1 MKSIFFTPPRRYF
14 RRLGIIL
21 FLLLMTTGI
30 KADRDVYMTYLS
42 GGFTYFINTS
52 ATTPYA
58 VIGNIP
64 NQESVSLPSSVSYK
78 NKNYPVKEIGFRGG
92 YDKNGGKIQE
102 SYVTGDKVK
111 ELHYTS
117 SVSFVR
123 IKLPNDMV
131 VYVPDSIMSDA
142 IKQLNKY
149 KIVSDNGLYSLPSN
163 VHPTYG
169 EITHNNYYDVNGD
182 GIMEVIGATQF
193 DYSTGS
199 HLELVSTPTGNVLQS
214 ISNNSKHIFKKFIKL
229 DNTEAV
235 YAEGKTISGN
245 EHFHIAPWNNL
256 AQTTPGAVRVGVFGD
271 LNGDGLIDCICWDDY
286 ESFNSKKNVINAYI
300 RKADGTYEQQ
310 QLAITDDANELTTI
324 ALGNYTP
331 GSRLPSLSD
340 GMFVKTGEREYI
352 DETEETDAE
361 MSSMMKSVASDSEG
375 YDSADKIYFKD
386 MNGDGLQDIV
396 TQKYVFYN
404 LGNNRFFRSAHVGKI
419 FSADVNGDGI
429 NDYVDFG
436 AGKVTLY
443 LTKADGSL
451 GDGKEL
457 FENSAMQNAFFGD
470 FDRDGDVDLL
480 FFIPNKDITYIVFY
494 RNDGNGEFKRK
505 ETYIDGKYTSYT
517 CKDYDG
523 DGLYEIIASLADDNY
538 GTYDYLLK
546 CDLKKVEVTVT
557 ALDYANIVVGDFN
570 NDGFTEYGY
579 STGYPLYTFV
589 YGPIPNAKKN
599 TAPSKMQK
607 PQAQFFA
614 DANKLRITWQRGS
627 DAQTS
632 ACDLTYELRIGT
644 QPGKGDILYANSLAD
659 GRRRNLFN
667 GNMGMA
673 LSYMFD
679 AERLDAGKYYISV
692 QAIDAGGLGGAWSDE
707 CVYEHKQTAPSIA
720 QLPVNITAADTLQL
734 RVNNPRSD
742 AKYTW
747 NVENGTLISQ
757 SNNGST
763 AQAILHTAGNLKVSV
778 AMELGGQTYKSKE
791 KTLSVLPFTM
801 IFDSNSIRI
810 NNVFDANQDGLPEIY
825 DRYSSIYNLNTKGEK
840 TEIKKSF
847 NSDLSDRMTPF
858 DYNYDGYPDFLLDRS
873 SKNVYLNSG
882 EQDNDFE
889 YTTDAGI
896 YSSPSYPATKPILDY
911 NNDGKIDF
919 LGYLN
924 TTKASDTSLKTTEQ
938 GFGYYKKTGTIC
950 DFNRDGYWDIAL
962 DEYGKINVYMKTA
975 SANVANEYEQKLAVK
990 TIDDGNGH
998 LEGIA
1003 DLNNDGYPDFLLK
1016 NNNNEHIVIKGKP
1029 VDQWPCDEVVM
1040 TIPSSYSLTVSNDL
1054 DNNGFVDLVT
1064 CLKYHPVGGDQ
1075 TQYCVY
1081 LIQPDFKY
1089 TKVNYPYRTDFISD
1103 QLLWQ
1108 PLFPGDYANGLK
1120 SNIKN
1125 EAPAAPENLRVGITD
1140 KGMLLKWDD
1149 AKDDRTPAAQMRYNV
1164 SVKYKNKKVGEKN
1177 AFLISPLNGLA
1188 DEATICSNVYY
1199 RKATQMYIPLDVLKS
1214 GESYEVQ
1221 VQAIDL
1227 MGAHSP
1233 MTKPVEIK
1241 VNTNGYLSAAHEM
1254 VAKGE
1259 TCNVQFVGT
1268 QPSNYTIKA
1277 GTDAT
1282 VNDKGNGKLSI
1293 SWSTSGEKTIDMI
1306 ADGCTFSTIVKVYAP
1321 EDFALAI
1328 PSKVMKD
1335 TPISVKRPKTEFDN
1349 DISYFNVKGVTKSQT
1364 TNDGFILTLGDA
1376 GYNEVVS
1383 SVGFNDGSEC
1393 TFVNKTTVTE
1403 ETMPDANITG
1413 VLADGNH
1420 YRVNWN
1426 TSVPQMVDRVEI
1438 LRETN
1443 RYNEFEVVATMPVS
1457 QGSWLDTASDNRI
1470 QTQRYRIRLLADNN
1484 VQSSTFSETHKPL
1497 HVTIY
1502 KSATKGYSLVWNAY
1516 EGMDIE
1522 SYRILRGTS
1531 TDNLTQIAEVAGSL
1545 QNYTDISAP
1554 AGTCFYAIAYVPA
1567 STQQLAESCAMR
1579 SNTTNAYM
1587 LSNAVSTAEAI
1598 EAVAATSIEIGIL
1611 EKYDSKTIYN
1621 GNCRFHLTATMLPTN
1636 ASLTG
1641 VKWSIVSGDNIA
1653 HLSADGVLT
1662 SKGLDWGDVVV
1673 RAEATDGSGLY
1684 SEKKI
1689 FIKGSYYYED
1699 IDLYMPKTTIEVGEK
1714 MQLTPVAYPSYL
1726 RTGSILVNAT
1736 NNCIYIDLDNYVV
1749 MGVEPGSGIIA
1760 LTTRDGSNISK
1771 QITLKVVQPSGI
1783 EQISTATSNTT
1794 KYYNL
1799 EGVRVQS
1806 LQKGHI
1812 YITDKGK
1819 KIFIK

>member
-1 MKSIFFTPPRRYF
+1 
-14 RRLGIIL
+14 
-21 FLLLMTTGI
+21 MTTGI

-64 NQESVSLPSSVSYK
+64 NQESVTLASSVSYK
-78 NKNYPVKEIGFRGG
+78 NKIYPIKKIGFYGG
-92 YDKNGGKIQE
+92 YDTNGQHIQE
-102 SYVTGDKVK
+102 CYITGDKVK

-117 SVSFVR
+117 SISFIN

-131 VYVPDSIMSDA
+131 VYVPDSIMSNA
-142 IKQLNKY
+142 LEQLNKY

-163 VHPTYG
+163 VHPTSDK
-169 EITHNNYYDVNGD
+169 ITHNNYYDVNGD
-182 GIMEVIGATQF
+182 GILEVVGM
-193 DYSTGS
+193 GS
-199 HLELVSTPTGNVLQS
+199 NNGYLHLVSTPTGNVLQS
-214 ISNNSKHIFKKFIKL
+214 VSNNDYREFNKFIKL

-235 YAEGKTISGN
+235 YAYKANGIYGAV
-245 EHFHIAPWNNL
+245 HYIAPWNNL
-256 AQTTPGAVRVGVFGD
+256 AQTTAEPAGECVFGD
-271 LNGDGLIDCICWDDY
+271 LNGDGLIDYINWKDY
-286 ESFNSKKNVINAYI
+286 ESFNSKKNVIKAYI

-340 GMFVKTGEREYI
+340 GMFVKTGERIYI
-352 DETEETDAE
+352 DETEETDAK
-361 MSSMMKSVASDSEG
+361 MSSPMKSVASDSEG

-443 LTKADGSL
+443 LTNADGSL
-451 GDGKEL
+451 GDGKQL

-505 ETYIDGKYTSYT
+505 ETYIDGKYISYT

-538 GTYDYLLK
+538 GTHDYLLK

-557 ALDYANIVVGDFN
+557 ALDEPNKHQNTSSQKYYANIVVGDFN

-579 STGYPLYTFV
+579 NTSGFV

-659 GRRRNLFN
+659 GRRRNLFG

-679 AERLDAGKYYISV
+679 AERLDARKYYISV
-692 QAIDAGGLGGAWSDE
+692 QAIDAGGLGGAWSDD

-742 AKYTW
+742 AKYSW
-747 NVENGTLISQ
+747 NVENGTIISQ

-763 AQAILHTAGNLKVSV
+763 AQAILHAAGNLKVSV

-791 KTLSVLPFTM
+791 KTLSVLPFAD
-801 IFDSNSIRI
+801 IFGIRDLCHI
-810 NNVFDANQDGLPEIY
+810 FDANQDGLPEIY
-825 DRYSSIYNLNTKGEK
+825 NRYNPIYNFNSKGEK

-858 DYNYDGYPDFLLDRS
+858 DYNYDGYPDFFLARS

-896 YSSPSYPATKPILDY
+896 YSMLSNYVTMPILDY
-911 NNDGKIDF
+911 NNDGKFDIE
-919 LGYLN
+919 GYLN
-924 TTKASDTSLKTTEQ
+924 TTKESDSSLKSTEQ
-938 GFGYYKKTGTIC
+938 KFGYYKKTGIIC
-950 DFNRDGYWDIAL
+950 DFNRDGYWDVAL
-962 DEYGKINVYMKTA
+962 DEYGKINVYMKNA
-975 SANVANEYEQKLAVK
+975 SANVGNDYEKKMALK
-990 TIDDGNGH
+990 TIDDGYRH
-998 LEGIA
+998 LEDIA
-1003 DLNNDGYPDFLLK
+1003 DLNNDGYPDFLIKNK
-1016 NNNNEHIVIKGKP
+1016 NNEYVVIKGKP

-1040 TIPSSYSLTVSNDL
+1040 TIHSSYSLTVSNDL

-1064 CLKYHPVGGDQ
+1064 ASASRGDQ
-1075 TQYCVY
+1075 SEYIY

-1089 TKVNYPYRTDFISD
+1089 AKVNYPFDYPRYDTDFISD

-1125 EAPAAPENLRVGITD
+1125 EAPSVPENLRVGITD

-1188 DEATICSNVYY
+1188 DEATICSNVLY

-1241 VNTNGYLSAAHEM
+1241 VNTNGYLSAAHQM

-1335 TPISVKRPKTEFDN
+1335 TPISVKRPKTMFDN

-1376 GYNEVVS
+1376 GYNEVIS

-1403 ETMPDANITG
+1403 ETMPDAIITG

-1457 QGSWLDTASDNRI
+1457 QGSWLDTTSDNRI
-1470 QTQRYRIRLLADNN
+1470 QTQRYRIRLLANN
-1484 VQSSTFSETHKPL
+1484 NIQTSTFSETHKPL

-1554 AGTCFYAIAYVPA
+1554 AGTCLYAIAYVPA
-1567 STQQLAESCAMR
+1567 STQQFAESCAMR
-1579 SNTTNAYM
+1579 SNTSNAYM

-1598 EAVAATSIEIGIL
+1598 EAVAATSIEIDIL
-1611 EKYDSKTIYN
+1611 EKYDSNTLY
-1621 GNCRFHLTATMLPTN
+1621 GGDCRFHLTATMLPTN
-1636 ASLTG
+1636 ASLSD
-1641 VKWSIVSGDNIA
+1641 VRWSIVSGDDIA

-1662 SKGLDWGDVVV
+1662 HKSLGNGDVVV
-1673 RAEATDGSGLY
+1673 RAEATDGSGIYGEKTIRVRGFY
-1684 SEKKI
+1684 S
-1689 FIKGSYYYED
+1689 YED

-1714 MQLTPVAYPSYL
+1714 MQLTRVAYPSYL
-1726 RTGSILVNAT
+1726 WTGRILVNAT
-1736 NNCIYIDLDNYVV
+1736 NNCISIDKTNDNYVV
-1749 MGVEPGSGIIA
+1749 TGVEPGSGIIA

>member
-1 MKSIFFTPPRRYF
+1 
-14 RRLGIIL
+14 
-21 FLLLMTTGI
+21 MTTGI
-30 KADRDVYMTYLS
+30 KAD
-42 GGFTYFINTS
+42 
-52 ATTPYA
+52 
-58 VIGNIP
+58 NIP
-64 NQESVSLPSSVSYK
+64 NQEPVTLASSVSYK
-78 NKNYPVKEIGFRGG
+78 NKK
-92 YDKNGGKIQE
+92 
-102 SYVTGDKVK
+102 
-111 ELHYTS
+111 
-117 SVSFVR
+117 
-123 IKLPNDMV
+123 
-131 VYVPDSIMSDA
+131 
-142 IKQLNKY
+142 
-149 KIVSDNGLYSLPSN
+149 SDNGLYSLPSN
-163 VHPTYG
+163 VHPTSG

-182 GIMEVIGATQF
+182 GIMEVIGTSRVNYETF
-193 DYSTGS
+193 L
-199 HLELVSTPTGNVLQS
+199 HLVSTPTGNVLDS
-214 ISNNSKHIFKKFIKL
+214 IRNKDFKEFKKFIKL

-235 YAEGKTISGN
+235 YAYTGN
-245 EHFHIAPWNNL
+245 VTYGAEHYIAPWNNL
-256 AQTTPGAVRVGVFGD
+256 AHTTVISVGDCVFGD
-271 LNGDGLIDCICWDDY
+271 VNGDGLIDYISWDDY
-286 ESFNSKKNVINAYI
+286 ESFNSKKNVIKAYI

-451 GDGKEL
+451 GDGKQL

-480 FFIPNKDITYIVFY
+480 FFIPNNDITYIVFY

-546 CDLKKVEVTVT
+546 CDLKKTEVTVT
-557 ALDYANIVVGDFN
+557 ALDEPNKPKNTSSQNYYANIVVGDFN

-579 STGYPLYTFV
+579 SCGSTFV

-742 AKYTW
+742 AKYSW
-747 NVENGTLISQ
+747 NVENGTIISQ

-763 AQAILHTAGNLKVSV
+763 AQAILHAAGNLKVSV

-791 KTLSVLPFTM
+791 KTLSVLPFAD
-801 IFDSNSIRI
+801 IFGIRDLCHI
-810 NNVFDANQDGLPEIY
+810 FDANQDGLPEIY
-825 DRYSSIYNLNTKGEK
+825 NRHNPIYNFNSKGEK

-858 DYNYDGYPDFLLDRS
+858 DYNYDGYPDFFLARR
-873 SKNVYLNSG
+873 SKNVYINSG

-896 YSSPSYPATKPILDY
+896 YSMLSNYVTMPILDY
-911 NNDGKIDF
+911 NNDGKFDIE
-919 LGYLN
+919 GYLN
-924 TTKASDTSLKTTEQ
+924 TTKESDSSLKTTEQ
-938 GFGYYKKTGTIC
+938 NFGYYKKTGIIC

-975 SANVANEYEQKLAVK
+975 SANVANDYEQKLAVK

-998 LEGIA
+998 LRGIA
-1003 DLNNDGYPDFLLK
+1003 DFNNDGYPDFLIKNK
-1016 NNNNEHIVIKGKP
+1016 NNEYVVIKGKP

-1040 TIPSSYSLTVSNDL
+1040 TIHSSYSLTVSNDL

-1064 CLKYHPVGGDQ
+1064 ASASRGDQ
-1075 TQYCVY
+1075 SEYIY

-1089 TKVNYPYRTDFISD
+1089 AKVNYPFDYPRYDTDFISD

-1125 EAPAAPENLRVGITD
+1125 EDPTAPENLRVGITD

-1149 AKDDRTPAAQMRYNV
+1149 AKDDRTPATQMRYNV

-1188 DEATICSNVYY
+1188 DEATICSNVLY

-1282 VNDKGNGKLSI
+1282 VNDKSNGKLSI
-1293 SWSTSGEKTIDMI
+1293 SWSTSGEKNIDMI

-1335 TPISVKRPKTEFDN
+1335 TPISVKRPKTMFDN

-1457 QGSWLDTASDNRI
+1457 QGSWLDTTSDNRI
-1470 QTQRYRIRLLADNN
+1470 QTQRYRIRLLANN
-1484 VQSSTFSETHKPL
+1484 NIQTSTFSETHKPL

-1554 AGTCFYAIAYVPA
+1554 AGTCLYAIAYVPA

-1579 SNTTNAYM
+1579 SNTSNAYM
-1587 LSNAVSTAEAI
+1587 LSNAVSTTEAT

-1621 GNCRFHLTATMLPTN
+1621 GDCRFHLTATMLPTN
-1636 ASLTG
+1636 ASLSG
-1641 VKWSIVSGDNIA
+1641 VKWSIISGDNIA
-1653 HLSADGVLT
+1653 HLSSDGVLT

-1689 FIKGSYYYED
+1689 FIKGTYHYED

-1714 MQLTPVAYPSYL
+1714 MQLTRVAYPSYL
-1726 RTGSILVNAT
+1726 KASSILVNAT
-1736 NNCIYIDLDNYVV
+1736 NNCIYIDHDNYVV
-1749 MGVEPGSGIIA
+1749 TGVEPGSGIIA

>member
-1 MKSIFFTPPRRYF
+1 
-14 RRLGIIL
+14 
-21 FLLLMTTGI
+21 MTTGI
-30 KADRDVYMTYLS
+30 KADNDVYTTYLS

-58 VIGNIP
+58 AIGNIP
-64 NQESVSLPSSVSYK
+64 NQESVTLPSSVSYK
-78 NKNYPVKEIGFRGG
+78 NKKYPIKEIGFRGG
-92 YDKNGGKIQE
+92 YDKDGWPIQE
-102 SYVTGDKVK
+102 CYITGDKVK

-142 IKQLNKY
+142 INQLSKY
-149 KIVSDNGLYSLPSN
+149 KIVSDNGLYSLPTN
-163 VHPTYG
+163 VHPTWD
-169 EITHNNYYDVNGD
+169 ITHNNYYDVNGD
-182 GIMEVIGATQF
+182 GIMEVIGTSSNNGN
-193 DYSTGS
+193 YL
-199 HLELVSTPTGNVLQS
+199 HLVSTPTGNVLHS
-214 ISNNSKHIFKKFIKL
+214 ISNKDFQEFKKFIKL

-235 YAEGKTISGN
+235 YAYKENLLYST
-245 EHFHIAPWNNL
+245 EHYIAPWNNL
-256 AQTTPGAVRVGVFGD
+256 AQTTAEPAGECVFGD
-271 LNGDGLIDCICWDDY
+271 LNGDGLIDYISWDDY
-286 ESFNSKKNVINAYI
+286 ESFDSKKNFIKAYI

-340 GMFVKTGEREYI
+340 GMFVKTGERVYI

-375 YDSADKIYFKD
+375 YNSADKIYFKD

-404 LGNNRFFRSAHVGKI
+404 LGNNRFFRSAHIGKI

-443 LTKADGSL
+443 ITNADGSL
-451 GDGKEL
+451 RDGKEL

-538 GTYDYLLK
+538 GTHDYLLK

-557 ALDYANIVVGDFN
+557 ALDEPNYYANIVVGDFN

-579 STGYPLYTFV
+579 GYDCNHPSYTFV

-607 PQAQFFA
+607 PQAQLFA

-742 AKYTW
+742 AKYSW
-747 NVENGTLISQ
+747 NVENGTIISQ

-763 AQAILHTAGNLKVSV
+763 AQAILHAAGNLKVSV
-778 AMELGGQTYKSKE
+778 AMELGGKTYKSKE
-791 KTLSVLPFTM
+791 KTLSVLPFAE
-801 IFDSNSIRI
+801 IFDSYSSFHNI
-810 NNVFDANQDGLPEIY
+810 FDANQDGQPEIY
-825 DRYSSIYNLNTKGEK
+825 GSNKPIYNLNSKGEK

-847 NSDLSDRMTPF
+847 NSDLTNDMTPF
-858 DYNYDGYPDFLLDRS
+858 DYNYDGYPDFFLARS

-889 YTTDAGI
+889 YTTDDGI
-896 YSSPSYPATKPILDY
+896 YSSPSYLANKPILDY

-919 LGYLN
+919 FGYLN
-924 TTKASDTSLKTTEQ
+924 TTKESDTSLKTTEQ
-938 GFGYYKKTGTIC
+938 IFGYNNNIFEKIC
-950 DFNRDGYWDIAL
+950 DFNRDGYWDVAF
-962 DEYGKINVYMKTA
+962 DEFRAVNVYMKTV
-975 SANVANEYEQKLAVK
+975 SANVANDYEQKLAV
-990 TIDDGNGH
+990 TINYDGNYH
-998 LEGIA
+998 LEGVA
-1003 DLNNDGYPDFLLK
+1003 DFNNDGYPDFLMRK
-1016 NNNNEHIVIKGKP
+1016 SNNERVVIKGKP

-1040 TIPSSYSLTVSNDL
+1040 TIPSSYSLNISNDL

-1064 CLKYHPVGGDQ
+1064 AEPTFSMLGGDK

-1089 TKVNYPYRTDFISD
+1089 AKVNYPRHDTDFISNE
-1103 QLLWQ
+1103 LLWQ
-1108 PLFPGDYANGLK
+1108 PLFPGDYAIGLK

-1125 EAPAAPENLRVGITD
+1125 EAPSVPENLRVGITD

-1199 RKATQMYIPLDVLKS
+1199 RRATQMYIPLDVLKS

-1259 TCNVQFVGT
+1259 ACNVQFVGT

-1282 VNDKGNGKLSI
+1282 INDKGNGKLSI

-1321 EDFALAI
+1321 EDFALDI

-1335 TPISVKRPKTEFDN
+1335 TPISVKRPKTMFDN
-1349 DISYFNVKGVTKSQT
+1349 DICYFNVKGVTKSQT

-1403 ETMPDANITG
+1403 ETMPDAIITG

-1470 QTQRYRIRLLADNN
+1470 QTQRYRIRLLANNN
-1484 VQSSTFSETHKPL
+1484 VQTSTFSETHKPL

-1579 SNTTNAYM
+1579 SNTSNAYM

-1611 EKYDSKTIYN
+1611 EKYDSKTLY
-1621 GNCRFHLTATMLPTN
+1621 GGDCRFHLTATMLPTN
-1636 ASLTG
+1636 ASLSG
-1641 VKWSIVSGDNIA
+1641 VKWSIVSGDDIA

-1662 SKGLDWGDVVV
+1662 HKSLGDGDVVV
-1673 RAEATDGSGLY
+1673 RAEATDGSGIYGEKTICVRGFY
-1684 SEKKI
+1684 S
-1689 FIKGSYYYED
+1689 YED

-1714 MQLTPVAYPSYL
+1714 MQLTRVAYPSYL
-1726 RTGSILVNAT
+1726 WTGRILVDAT
-1736 NNCIYIDLDNYVV
+1736 NNCISIDKTNDNYVV
-1749 MGVEPGSGIIA
+1749 TGVEPGSGIIA
-1760 LTTRDGSNISK
+1760 LTTRDRSNISK
-1771 QITLKVVQPSGI
+1771 QITLKVVQPTGI
-1783 EQISTATSNTT
+1783 EQISTATSTTT

-1799 EGVRVQS
+1799 EGVRVQT

-1819 KIFIK
+1819 KVLIK

>member
-1 MKSIFFTPPRRYF
+1 MT
-14 RRLGIIL
+14 
-21 FLLLMTTGI
+21 TTGI
-30 KADRDVYMTYLS
+30 KA
-42 GGFTYFINTS
+42 
-52 ATTPYA
+52 
-58 VIGNIP
+58 GNIP
-64 NQESVSLPSSVSYK
+64 NQESVTLASSVSYK
-78 NKNYPVKEIGFRGG
+78 NKK
-92 YDKNGGKIQE
+92 
-102 SYVTGDKVK
+102 
-111 ELHYTS
+111 
-117 SVSFVR
+117 
-123 IKLPNDMV
+123 
-131 VYVPDSIMSDA
+131 
-142 IKQLNKY
+142 
-149 KIVSDNGLYSLPSN
+149 SDNGLYSLPSN
-163 VHPTYG
+163 VHPTSG
-169 EITHNNYYDVNGD
+169 DITHNNYYDVNGD
-182 GIMEVIGATQF
+182 GIMEVIGTSRVNYETF
-193 DYSTGS
+193 L
-199 HLELVSTPTGNVLQS
+199 HLVSTPTGNVLDS
-214 ISNNSKHIFKKFIKL
+214 IRNKDFKEFKKFIKL

-235 YAEGKTISGN
+235 YAYTGN
-245 EHFHIAPWNNL
+245 VTYGAEHYIAPWNNL
-256 AQTTPGAVRVGVFGD
+256 AQTTVISVGDCVFGD
-271 LNGDGLIDCICWDDY
+271 VNGDGLIDYISWDDY
-286 ESFNSKKNVINAYI
+286 ESFNSKKNVIKAYI

-659 GRRRNLFN
+659 GRRRNLFG

-720 QLPVNITAADTLQL
+720 QLPVNITATDTLQQ

-742 AKYTW
+742 AKYSW
-747 NVENGTLISQ
+747 NVENATIISQ
-757 SNNGST
+757 SNNGSS
-763 AQAILHTAGNLKVSV
+763 AQAILHAAGNLKVSV
-778 AMELGGQTYKSKE
+778 AMELGGQTYKSKD
-791 KTLSVLPFTM
+791 KTLSVLPFAE
-801 IFDSNSIRI
+801 IFDSNSIGI
-810 NNVFDANQDGLPEIY
+810 KNVFDANQDGLPEIY
-825 DRYSSIYNLNTKGEK
+825 DGYHPIYNLNSKGEK

-847 NSDLSDRMTPF
+847 NSDLSNRMTPF

-873 SKNVYLNSG
+873 SKNVYLNSC

-889 YTTDAGI
+889 YITDAGI

-911 NNDGKIDF
+911 NNDGKFDF
-919 LGYLN
+919 VGYLN

-938 GFGYYKKTGTIC
+938 KFGYYNNKCIIC
-950 DFNRDGYWDIAL
+950 DFNRDGYWDVAS
-962 DEYGKINVYMKTA
+962 DEFREINVYIKTV
-975 SANVANEYEQKLAVK
+975 SANVANDYEQKLAVK
-990 TIDDGNGH
+990 INYNGDYH
-998 LEGIA
+998 LEGVA
-1003 DLNNDGYPDFLLK
+1003 DFNNDGYPDFLLK
-1016 NNNNEHIVIKGKP
+1016 NNNNERVVIKGKS

-1040 TIPSSYSLTVSNDL
+1040 TIHSSYPLTVSNDL

-1064 CLKYHPVGGDQ
+1064 AIPKFSPVGGDQ

-1089 TKVNYPYRTDFISD
+1089 AKVNYPRHDTDFISNE
-1103 QLLWQ
+1103 LLWQ
-1108 PLFPGDYANGLK
+1108 PLFPGDYAIGLK

-1125 EAPAAPENLRVGITD
+1125 EAPTAPENLRVGITD

-1149 AKDDRTPAAQMRYNV
+1149 AKDDRTPATQMRYNV

-1188 DEATICSNVYY
+1188 DKATICSNVYY

-1241 VNTNGYLSAAHEM
+1241 VNTNGYLSAAHQM

-1282 VNDKGNGKLSI
+1282 INDKGNGKLSI

-1335 TPISVKRPKTEFDN
+1335 TPISVKRPKTMFDN

-1376 GYNEVVS
+1376 GNNEVIS

-1403 ETMPDANITG
+1403 ETMPDAIITG

-1438 LRETN
+1438 LRETS
-1443 RYNEFEVVATMPVS
+1443 RYNEFEVVATLPVS
-1457 QGSWLDTASDNRI
+1457 QGSWLDTTSDNRI
-1470 QTQRYRIRLLADNN
+1470 QTQRYRIRLLANN
-1484 VQSSTFSETHKPL
+1484 NIQTSTFSETHKPL

-1554 AGTCFYAIAYVPA
+1554 AGTCLYAIAYVPA

-1579 SNTTNAYM
+1579 SNTSNAYM

-1621 GNCRFHLTATMLPTN
+1621 GDCRFHLTATMLPTN
-1636 ASLTG
+1636 ASLSG

-1653 HLSADGVLT
+1653 HLSSDGVLT
-1662 SKGLDWGDVVV
+1662 CKGLDWGDVVV
-1673 RAEATDGSGLY
+1673 RAEATDGSGIY
-1684 SEKKI
+1684 GEKTI
-1689 FIKGSYYYED
+1689 GVKGFYNYED

-1714 MQLTPVAYPSYL
+1714 MQLTRVAYPSYL
-1726 RTGSILVNAT
+1726 KASSILVNAT
-1736 NNCIYIDLDNYVV
+1736 NNCIYIDHDNYVV
-1749 MGVEPGSGIIA
+1749 TGVEPGSGIIA

>member
-1 MKSIFFTPPRRYF
+1 MKYRLFFLILPLIINNRFVCVTYTHELCINHLIIFLMKSIFFTPPRRYF

-21 FLLLMTTGI
+21 FLLLTTTGI
-30 KADRDVYMTYLS
+30 KAD
-42 GGFTYFINTS
+42 
-52 ATTPYA
+52 
-58 VIGNIP
+58 NIP
-64 NQESVSLPSSVSYK
+64 NQEPVTLASSMSYK
-78 NKNYPVKEIGFRGG
+78 NKK
-92 YDKNGGKIQE
+92 
-102 SYVTGDKVK
+102 
-111 ELHYTS
+111 
-117 SVSFVR
+117 
-123 IKLPNDMV
+123 
-131 VYVPDSIMSDA
+131 
-142 IKQLNKY
+142 
-149 KIVSDNGLYSLPSN
+149 SDNGLYSLPSN
-163 VHPTYG
+163 VHPTSG

-182 GIMEVIGATQF
+182 GIMEVIGTSRVNYETF
-193 DYSTGS
+193 L
-199 HLELVSTPTGNVLQS
+199 HLVSTPTGNVLDS
-214 ISNNSKHIFKKFIKL
+214 IRNKDFKEFKKFIKL

-235 YAEGKTISGN
+235 YAYTGN
-245 EHFHIAPWNNL
+245 VTYGAEHYIAPWNNL
-256 AQTTPGAVRVGVFGD
+256 AQTTVISVGECVFGD
-271 LNGDGLIDCICWDDY
+271 LNGDGLIDYINWKDY
-286 ESFNSKKNVINAYI
+286 ESFNSKKNVIKAYI

-747 NVENGTLISQ
+747 NVKNGTLISQ

-763 AQAILHTAGNLKVSV
+763 AQAILHAAGKLKVSV

-791 KTLSVLPFTM
+791 KTLSVLPFTK
-801 IFDSNSIRI
+801 IFDYYTLEFY
-810 NNVFDANQDGLPEIY
+810 NVFDANQDGKPEIY
-825 DRYSSIYNLNTKGEK
+825 NRNNPIFNFNAKGEK

-847 NSDLSDRMTPF
+847 NSDLSNRMTPF

-873 SKNVYLNSG
+873 SKNVYLNSC

-889 YTTDAGI
+889 YITDAGI

-911 NNDGKIDF
+911 NNDGKFDF
-919 LGYLN
+919 VGYLN

-938 GFGYYKKTGTIC
+938 KFGYYNNKCIIC
-950 DFNRDGYWDIAL
+950 DFNRDGYWDVAS
-962 DEYGKINVYMKTA
+962 DEFREINVYIKTV
-975 SANVANEYEQKLAVK
+975 SANVANDYEQKLAVK
-990 TIDDGNGH
+990 INYNGDYH
-998 LEGIA
+998 LEGVA
-1003 DLNNDGYPDFLLK
+1003 DFNNDGYPDFLLK
-1016 NNNNEHIVIKGKP
+1016 NNNNERVVIKGKP

-1040 TIPSSYSLTVSNDL
+1040 TIHSSYPLTVSNDL

-1064 CLKYHPVGGDQ
+1064 AIPKFSPVGGDQ

-1089 TKVNYPYRTDFISD
+1089 AKVNYPRHDTDFISNE
-1103 QLLWQ
+1103 LLWQ
-1108 PLFPGDYANGLK
+1108 PLFPGDYAIGLK

-1125 EAPAAPENLRVGITD
+1125 EAPTAPENLRVGITD

-1149 AKDDRTPAAQMRYNV
+1149 AKDDRTPATQMRYNV

-1199 RKATQMYIPLDVLKS
+1199 HKATQMYIPLDVLKS

-1241 VNTNGYLSAAHEM
+1241 VNTNGYLSAAHQM

-1335 TPISVKRPKTEFDN
+1335 TPISVKRPKTMFDN

-1403 ETMPDANITG
+1403 ETMPDAIITG

-1457 QGSWLDTASDNRI
+1457 QSSWLDTASDNRI
-1470 QTQRYRIRLLADNN
+1470 QTQRYRIRLLANNN
-1484 VQSSTFSETHKPL
+1484 VQTSTFSETHKPL

-1567 STQQLAESCAMR
+1567 STQQFAESCAMR
-1579 SNTTNAYM
+1579 SNTSNAYM
-1587 LSNAVSTAEAI
+1587 LSNAVSTDEAT

-1611 EKYDSKTIYN
+1611 EKYDCQTLY
-1621 GNCRFHLTATMLPTN
+1621 GGDCRFHLTATMLPTN
-1636 ASLTG
+1636 ASLSG

-1662 SKGLDWGDVVV
+1662 SKGLYNCDVIV

-1684 SEKKI
+1684 SEKTI
-1689 FIKGSYYYED
+1689 CVRGFYSYED

-1714 MQLTPVAYPSYL
+1714 MQLTRVAYPSYL
-1726 RTGSILVNAT
+1726 WTGRILVNAT
-1736 NNCIYIDLDNYVV
+1736 NNCISIDKTNDNYVV
-1749 MGVEPGSGIIA
+1749 TGVEPGSGIIA
-1760 LTTRDGSNISK
+1760 LTTRDGTNTSK

-1783 EQISTATSNTT
+1783 EQISTTTSNTT

>member
-1 MKSIFFTPPRRYF
+1 
-14 RRLGIIL
+14 
-21 FLLLMTTGI
+21 MTTGI
-30 KADRDVYMTYLS
+30 NADNDVYMTYLS

-58 VIGNIP
+58 AIGNIP
-64 NQESVSLPSSVSYK
+64 NQESVTLPSSVSYK
-78 NKNYPVKEIGFRGG
+78 NKKYPVKEIGFRGG
-92 YDKNGGKIQE
+92 YDKDGWPIQE
-102 SYVTGDKVK
+102 CYITGDKVK
-111 ELHYTS
+111 KLHYTS

-131 VYVPDSIMSDA
+131 VYVPDSIMSNA
-142 IKQLNKY
+142 ISQLSKY
-149 KIVSDNGLYSLPSN
+149 KIVSDNGLYSLPTN
-163 VHPTYG
+163 VHPTWD
-169 EITHNNYYDVNGD
+169 ITHNNYYDVNGD
-182 GIMEVIGATQF
+182 GIMEVIGT
-193 DYSTGS
+193 SSNNGN
-199 HLELVSTPTGNVLQS
+199 HLHLVSTPTGNVLHS
-214 ISNNSKHIFKKFIKL
+214 ISNKDFQEFKKFIKL

-235 YAEGKTISGN
+235 YAYKENISYST
-245 EHFHIAPWNNL
+245 EHYIAPWNNL
-256 AQTTPGAVRVGVFGD
+256 AQTTAEPVGKCVFGD
-271 LNGDGLIDCICWDDY
+271 LNGDGLTDYISLNDY
-286 ESFNSKKNVINAYI
+286 ESFDSRKNVIKAYI

-480 FFIPNKDITYIVFY
+480 FFIPNNDITYIVFY

-523 DGLYEIIASLADDNY
+523 DGLYEIIASLADANDYDRNY
-538 GTYDYLLK
+538 DHLLK

-557 ALDYANIVVGDFN
+557 ALDEPYKPKIADIVVGDFN

-579 STGYPLYTFV
+579 GYDCNHPSYTFV

-659 GRRRNLFN
+659 GRRRNLFG

-692 QAIDAGGLGGAWSDE
+692 QAIDAGGLGGAWSDD

-742 AKYTW
+742 AKYSW
-747 NVENGTLISQ
+747 NVENGTIISQ

-763 AQAILHTAGNLKVSV
+763 AQAILHAAGNLKVSV

-791 KTLSVLPFTM
+791 KTLSVLPFAE
-801 IFDSNSIRI
+801 IFDSTDLDFRFQ
-810 NNVFDANQDGLPEIY
+810 NVFDANQDGLPEIY
-825 DRYSSIYNLNTKGEK
+825 NAFGRSNPIYNFNSKGEK

-847 NSDLSDRMTPF
+847 NTDLTNDMTTF
-858 DYNYDGYPDFLLDRS
+858 DYNYDGYPDFFLARS

-889 YTTDAGI
+889 YTTDAGV
-896 YSSPSYPATKPILDY
+896 YSSPSYLANKPILDY

-919 LGYLN
+919 VGYLN
-924 TTKASDTSLKTTEQ
+924 TTKASDTSLKSTEQ
-938 GFGYYKKTGTIC
+938 NFGYYQKTGIIC
-950 DFNRDGYWDIAL
+950 DFNRDGYWDVAL

-975 SANVANEYEQKLAVK
+975 SANVANDYEQKLAVK
-990 TIDDGNGH
+990 TIDDGYGH

-1016 NNNNEHIVIKGKP
+1016 NNNNEHVVIKGKP

-1064 CLKYHPVGGDQ
+1064 CLKYHPVGGNQ

-1089 TKVNYPYRTDFISD
+1089 AKVNYPLYDTDFISNE
-1103 QLLWQ
+1103 LLWQ

-1149 AKDDRTPAAQMRYNV
+1149 AKDDRTPATQMRYNV

-1199 RKATQMYIPLDVLKS
+1199 HKATQMYIPLDVLKS

-1233 MTKPVEIK
+1233 MTKTVEIK
-1241 VNTNGYLSAAHEM
+1241 VNTNGYLSAAHQM

-1335 TPISVKRPKTEFDN
+1335 TPISVKRPKTMFDN

-1376 GYNEVVS
+1376 GYNEVIS

-1403 ETMPDANITG
+1403 ETMPDAIITG

-1470 QTQRYRIRLLADNN
+1470 QTQRYRIRLLANN
-1484 VQSSTFSETHKPL
+1484 NIQTSTFSETHKPL

-1554 AGTCFYAIAYVPA
+1554 AGTCLYAIAYVPA
-1567 STQQLAESCAMR
+1567 STQQLAESCAMP
-1579 SNTTNAYM
+1579 SNTSNAYM

-1621 GNCRFHLTATMLPTN
+1621 GDCRFHLTATMLPTN
-1636 ASLTG
+1636 ASLSG

-1653 HLSADGVLT
+1653 HLSSDGVLT

-1689 FIKGSYYYED
+1689 FIKGTYHYED

-1714 MQLTPVAYPSYL
+1714 MQLTRVAYPSYL
-1726 RTGSILVNAT
+1726 KASSILVNAT
-1736 NNCIYIDLDNYVV
+1736 NNCIYIDHDNYVV
-1749 MGVEPGSGIIA
+1749 TGVEPGSGIIA

>member
-1 MKSIFFTPPRRYF
+1 MKSIFFTPPQRYF

-21 FLLLMTTGI
+21 FLLLTTTGI
-30 KADRDVYMTYLS
+30 KADNDKYTPYAAE
-42 GGFTYFINTS
+42 GFSYYINTS
-52 ATTPYA
+52 ASTPYA
-58 VIGNIP
+58 VIVGIP
-64 NQESVSLPSSVSYK
+64 NQTSVTLPSSVSYK
-78 NKNYPVKEIGFRGG
+78 NKKYPVKEIGVRGG
-92 YDKNGGKIQE
+92 YDKNGEEK
-102 SYVTGDKVK
+102 
-111 ELHYTS
+111 
-117 SVSFVR
+117 
-123 IKLPNDMV
+123 
-131 VYVPDSIMSDA
+131 
-142 IKQLNKY
+142 
-149 KIVSDNGLYSLPSN
+149 VSDNGLYSLPSN

-182 GIMEVIGATQF
+182 GIMKVVGTTEIT
-193 DYSTGS
+193 DLNYNRSYL
-199 HLELVSTPTGNVLQS
+199 HLVSTPTGNVLQS
-214 ISNNSKHIFKKFIKL
+214 VSNNDYREFNKFIKL

-235 YAEGKTISGN
+235 YAYKANGIYGAV
-245 EHFHIAPWNNL
+245 HYIAPWNNL
-256 AQTTPGAVRVGVFGD
+256 AQTTAEPAGECVFGD
-271 LNGDGLIDCICWDDY
+271 LNGDGLTDY
-286 ESFNSKKNVINAYI
+286 INWNDYNSFDSKKNVIKAYI

-310 QLAITDDANELTTI
+310 QLAITDDANELATI

-340 GMFVKTGEREYI
+340 GMFVKTGERIYI
-352 DETEETDAE
+352 DEPKETDAKK
-361 MSSMMKSVASDSEG
+361 SSPMKSVASDSEG

-443 LTKADGSL
+443 LTNADGSL
-451 GDGKEL
+451 GDGKQL

-480 FFIPNKDITYIVFY
+480 FFIPNNDITYIVFY

-538 GTYDYLLK
+538 CTYDYLLK
-546 CDLKKVEVTVT
+546 CDLKKTEVTVT
-557 ALDYANIVVGDFN
+557 ALDEPNKPKNHSNNDDYANIVVGDFN

-579 STGYPLYTFV
+579 SCGSTFV

-692 QAIDAGGLGGAWSDE
+692 QAIDAGGLGGAWSDD

-747 NVENGTLISQ
+747 NVENGTIISQ

-763 AQAILHTAGNLKVSV
+763 AQAILHAAGNLKVSV

-801 IFDSNSIRI
+801 IFDSYSIRI
-810 NNVFDANQDGLPEIY
+810 KNVFDANQDGLPEIY
-825 DRYSSIYNLNTKGEK
+825 NLDKPIYNLNAKGEK

-847 NSDLSDRMTPF
+847 NTDLANDMTPF
-858 DYNYDGYPDFLLDRS
+858 DYNYDGYPDFLLYRS

-889 YTTDAGI
+889 YTTDAGVYS
-896 YSSPSYPATKPILDY
+896 YSSSQPILDY
-911 NNDGKIDF
+911 NNDGKFDF
-919 LGYLN
+919 VGYLN
-924 TTKASDTSLKTTEQ
+924 TTKASDTSLKTTKQ
-938 GFGYYKKTGTIC
+938 KFGYWDYIR
-950 DFNRDGYWDIAL
+950 DFNRDGYWDVAS
-962 DEYGKINVYMKTA
+962 DDFSEINVYMKTV
-975 SANVANEYEQKLAVK
+975 SSNVANDYEKKLALK
-990 TIDDGNGH
+990 INNYDGNSY

-1003 DLNNDGYPDFLLK
+1003 DLNNDGYPDFLIK
-1016 NNNNEHIVIKGKP
+1016 KSNNERVVIKGKP

-1040 TIPSSYSLTVSNDL
+1040 TIHSSKELTVCQDL
-1054 DNNGFVDLVT
+1054 DNNGFVDLVDAN
-1064 CLKYHPVGGDQ
+1064 YD
-1075 TQYCVY
+1075 YIY

-1089 TKVNYPYRTDFISD
+1089 TKVNYPYSYYDIDIRSKD
-1103 QLLWQ
+1103 LLWQ

-1125 EAPAAPENLRVGITD
+1125 EAPAVPDNLRVGITD
-1140 KGMLLKWDD
+1140 KGMLIKWDD
-1149 AKDDRTPAAQMRYNV
+1149 AKDDRTPATQMRYNV

-1282 VNDKGNGKLSI
+1282 INDKGNGKLSI

-1335 TPISVKRPKTEFDN
+1335 TPISVKRPKTMFDN

-1376 GYNEVVS
+1376 GNNEVIS

-1403 ETMPDANITG
+1403 ETMPDAIITG

-1457 QGSWLDTASDNRI
+1457 QGSWLDTTSDNRI
-1470 QTQRYRIRLLADNN
+1470 QTQRYRIRLLANN
-1484 VQSSTFSETHKPL
+1484 NIQTSTFSETHKPL

-1579 SNTTNAYM
+1579 SNTSNAYM

-1611 EKYDSKTIYN
+1611 EKYDSKTLY
-1621 GNCRFHLTATMLPTN
+1621 GGDCRFHLTATMLPTN
-1636 ASLTG
+1636 ASLLG
-1641 VKWSIVSGDNIA
+1641 VRWSIVSGDNIA

-1662 SKGLDWGDVVV
+1662 HKSLGDGDVVV
-1673 RAEATDGSGLY
+1673 RAEATDGSGIYGEKTISVRGFY
-1684 SEKKI
+1684 S
-1689 FIKGSYYYED
+1689 YED

-1714 MQLTPVAYPSYL
+1714 MQLTRVAYPSYL
-1726 RTGSILVNAT
+1726 WTGRILVNAT
-1736 NNCIYIDLDNYVV
+1736 NNCISIDKTNDNYVV
-1749 MGVEPGSGIIA
+1749 TGVEPGSGIIA
-1760 LTTRDGSNISK
+1760 LTTRDRSNISK
-1771 QITLKVVQPSGI
+1771 QITLKVVQTSGI

-1819 KIFIK
+1819 KVLIK